1 MNLSD
6 CLKNQNFIQA
16 DLAAMNRSAKQY
28 QAGGMS
34 RQDAEVKAAKEML
47 AEYEREKADIE
58 RQILEKY
65 LERGGKD
72 GAMEAVLEREAI
84 QLERD
89 ALDGFGDDLL
99 NARTTNL
106 DDFERWLDGDDNG
119 QGRVSDKAEQAS
131 DQASAARDQQD
142 AEPRE
147 AQAGDPG
154 QAPGFVLQRP
164 SPDDIRARDEQRAAA
179 ERAEQQPVSDPDE
192 FVLTGSNRPADQS
205 EARGQASL
213 LDEPGAQKAQDSESV
228 PTQKA
233 ADSADHAVKDG
244 YPSHLKFLG
253 DLQHGETVVMR
264 DGTVGKLDLESE
276 HGTAIF
282 KPDAEDR
289 LDLPLNYMYEPRRAT
304 QDDIDKW
311 NARQTPEGKKAQK
324 QIDMRRELDDL
335 VTKFDRQKRI
345 NSSELAHA
353 THLARELKLIDH
365 WTDLAIKSPYNTQK
379 QGADLLSAKVKS
391 HPGAGTLSAN
401 PFFDPAVWAQAAKD
415 AGHAMKVLTK
425 ALQDAYGWTAEHSGW
440 VGDKM
445 KELAA
450 AMKKAADEGDGKR
463 AAFGGFLVRNFRALL
478 DDAGADMFA
487 VAKRSGSKTMQDLVK
502 RFHNVAADTTGQ
514 GETVSQRVEYEWN
527 RMMSPVSKA
536 LDQVE
541 ALAKSAG
548 RDVDQVMEQVANLVR
563 NPRNI
568 RKGNPIHDAAD
579 TIRTT
584 LDEALKYMRD
594 AGLEVGQV
602 KDGYFPRQFDLVM
615 AGRDAV
621 EFEAALKRAYMD
633 EGMDAKQADL
643 AAKTLF
649 DALMYRQ
656 TSLFEMANGKPE
668 ANFMEGRVFGKGV
681 DNPSHPLNRFLVN
694 DPRAIISDY
703 LQKTVRRAETA
714 RALGGDSAE
723 NWASLRNQMVTEGA
737 RPEAI
742 EKLAGYIQVIGG
754 MRGGKGN
761 PQLQGIVSWL
771 RTIGAM
777 SFLEK
782 AAMTSLPEII
792 MPAIRSGNV
801 LDAHKSV
808 VTTFKHLFMKHGHDI
823 KALDELAD
831 DLGLLNAHMSDT
843 VMMNRW
849 HGGDNATKTQ
859 TMLMDRHFKMTGLT
873 QYTEATRLGAL
884 AVGQVFMRRL
894 AKGTKGKLNT
904 ELMGELGIPEGK
916 RDAFSKWL
924 MGTNDGMP
932 TAQDLRKAP
941 PEMRA
946 LYTTAMR
953 KFDSQTIMRPNQS
966 TRPMWMNDHPF
977 LGLLGQLQSY
987 NYAFM
992 NSVLKRNV
1000 KMGARALTGEG
1011 YTAAERMQ
1019 MARPLL
1025 MMPLLAAMQG
1035 LVGEAR
1041 DAIWGDPEKKQD
1053 LETKVLRAFSR
1064 GIPVAQ
1070 LDPLINAWSGAKYQR
1085 SAVETVAGPVPGT
1098 IGSAADSYI
1107 NYFQKNSEFTNT
1119 GERALA
1125 KNVYDTVIEPGLSV
1139 GLAFAFGNTPLYAQ
1153 LGLAATRQAVGSGQT
1168 REQFMQHVAPGLQE
1182 LRGEDVD
1189 PTGRKRK
1196 RQDDMVA
1203 F

>member
-16 DLAAMNRSAKQY
+16 DLAAMSRSAKQY

-47 AEYEREKADIE
+47 AEYEREKANVE
-58 RQILEKY
+58 RQVLEKY
-65 LERGGKD
+65 GDADTRQNVD
-72 GAMEAVLEREAI
+72 EANIEREAI
-84 QLERD
+84 ELEREV
-89 ALDGFGDDLL
+89 DGIDDDML
-99 NARTTNL
+99 NARTTTL
-106 DDFERWLDGDDNG
+106 DEFEQWLDGDNNG
-119 QGRVSDKAEQAS
+119 QGRISDEVEQA
-131 DQASAARDQQD
+131 AGEGAPARDQDQGGQG
-142 AEPRE
+142 E
-147 AQAGDPG
+147 QAPGDPG
-154 QAPGFVLQRP
+154 QAPGDFLQRP
-164 SPDDIRARDEQRAAA
+164 TPDDLRARDAAARADEQRSR
-179 ERAEQQPVSDPDE
+179 EQPVSDPDE
-192 FVLTGSNRPADQS
+192 FVMTGSDRPADQA
-205 EARGQASL
+205 EARGQASM

-228 PTQKA
+228 PAQKA
-233 ADSADHAVKDG
+233 ADSA
-244 YPSHLKFLG
+244 
-253 DLQHGETVVMR
+253 
-264 DGTVGKLDLESE
+264 
-276 HGTAIF
+276 
-282 KPDAEDR
+282 
-289 LDLPLNYMYEPRRAT
+289 EPA
-304 QDDIDKW
+304 
-311 NARQTPEGKKAQK
+311 
-324 QIDMRRELDDL
+324 
-335 VTKFDRQKRI
+335 
-345 NSSELAHA
+345 
-353 THLARELKLIDH
+353 
-365 WTDLAIKSPYNTQK
+365 
-379 QGADLLSAKVKS
+379 

-415 AGHAMKVLTK
+415 AGHALRVLNK
-425 ALQDAYGWTAEHSGW
+425 ALQDAYGWTADHTGW
-440 VGDKM
+440 FGDKM
-445 KELAA
+445 KELASLA
-450 AMKKAADEGDGKR
+450 KKAAQKGEGKQ
-463 AAFGGFLVRNFRALL
+463 AAFGGFLVRNARALL

-487 VAKRSGSKTMQDLVK
+487 VAKRSGSQTMQDLVK
-502 RFHNVAADTTGQ
+502 RFHNVAFDGSGQ
-514 GETVSQRVEYEWN
+514 SETVSQRVEYEWN

-536 LDQVE
+536 LDQAE

-548 RDVDQVMEQVANLVR
+548 RDVDQAMEQVANLVR

-579 TIRTT
+579 TIRKT

-594 AGLEVGQV
+594 AGMEVGQI
-602 KDGYFPRQFDLVM
+602 KDGYFPRQFDLSL
-615 AGRDAV
+615 AGRHAV

-633 EGMDAKQADL
+633 EGMSARDADL

-649 DALMYRQ
+649 DTLMYRQ

-668 ANFMEGRVFGKGV
+668 ANFVESRVFGKGV
-681 DNPSHPLNRFLVN
+681 DDPRHPLNKFLVN
-694 DPRAIISDY
+694 DPRSALSDY

-723 NWASLRNQMVTEGA
+723 NWADLRNRMVHEGA

-742 EKLAGYIQVIGG
+742 EKLAGFIQVVGG

-761 PQLQGIVSWL
+761 PQLQGLISWL

-801 LDAHKSV
+801 LDAHRSIA
-808 VTTFKHLFMKHGHDI
+808 TTFKHLFMKHGHDI
-823 KALDELAD
+823 KMLDELAD

-904 ELMGELGIPEGK
+904 ELMGELGIPAGE
-916 RDAFSKWL
+916 RDAFAKWL
-924 MGTNDGMP
+924 MGTNNGMP
-932 TAQDLRKAP
+932 TAQDLRQAP
-941 PEMRA
+941 PKMRA

-953 KFDSQTIMRPNQS
+953 KFDSQTIMRPNQA

-1000 KMGARALTGEG
+1000 KMAARALTGDG

-1019 MARPLL
+1019 LARPLL
-1025 MMPLLAAMQG
+1025 MMPMLAAMQG
-1035 LVGEAR
+1035 MVGEAR
-1041 DAIWGDPEKKQD
+1041 DALWGDPERKQD

-1070 LDPLINAWSGAKYQR
+1070 ADPIINAWSGAKYQR
-1085 SAVETVAGPVPGT
+1085 SAVETVAGPVPGS
-1098 IGSAADSYI
+1098 IGSALDSYI
-1107 NYFQKNSEFTNT
+1107 NYFQKNSEHTNI

-1125 KNVYDTVIEPGLSV
+1125 KNVYDTVVEPGASV
-1139 GLAFAFGNTPLYAQ
+1139 ALAFAFGNVPLYAK
-1153 LGLAATRQAVGSGQT
+1153 LGLAAARQAVGSGQT
-1168 REQFMQHVAPGLQE
+1168 REQVIQEVAPTLQE
-1182 LRGEDVD
+1182 LRGDEDVD
-1189 PTGRKRK
+1189 PTGEKRRKDGDRL
-1196 RQDDMVA
+1196 V

>member
-16 DLAAMNRSAKQY
+16 DLAAMSRSAKQY

-84 QLERD
+84 QLDRD
-89 ALDGFGDDLL
+89 SPDMDTDML
-99 NARTTNL
+99 NARTTTL
-106 DDFERWLDGDDNG
+106 DEFERWLDGDDNG
-119 QGRVSDKAEQAS
+119 QGRISDEVEQA
-131 DQASAARDQQD
+131 AGEGAPARDQDQ
-142 AEPRE
+142 AGPRE
-147 AQAGDPG
+147 SQAGDPG
-154 QAPGFVLQRP
+154 QAPGSILQRP
-164 SPDDIRARDEQRAAA
+164 SPDDLRARDDAARAADEQRRAD
-179 ERAEQQPVSDPDE
+179 ERRTDVDQEP
-192 FVLTGSNRPADQS
+192 FVMAGSNRPADQA

-213 LDEPGAQKAQDSESV
+213 LDEPGAQKAHDSES
-228 PTQKA
+228 TLAQKA
-233 ADSADHAVKDG
+233 ADSAEPADAKAAA
-244 YPSHLKFLG
+244 
-253 DLQHGETVVMR
+253 MR
-264 DGTVGKLDLESE
+264 K
-276 HGTAIF
+276 
-282 KPDAEDR
+282 
-289 LDLPLNYMYEPRRAT
+289 
-304 QDDIDKW
+304 
-311 NARQTPEGKKAQK
+311 
-324 QIDMRRELDDL
+324 ELDDL

-353 THLARELKLIDH
+353 TYLARELRLIDH

-379 QGADLLSAKVKS
+379 QGADLLSSKVKAR
-391 HPGAGTLSAN
+391 PGAGTLSAN

-450 AMKKAADEGDGKR
+450 AMKKAADEGEGKR
-463 AAFGGFLVRNFRALL
+463 AAFGGFLVRNFRAML

-541 ALAKSAG
+541 SLAKSAG

-568 RKGNPIHDAAD
+568 RNGNPIHDAAD

-649 DALMYRQ
+649 DTLMYRQ

-723 NWASLRNQMVTEGA
+723 NWASLRNQMVNEGA

-1153 LGLAATRQAVGSGQT
+1153 LAMAATRQAVGSGQT